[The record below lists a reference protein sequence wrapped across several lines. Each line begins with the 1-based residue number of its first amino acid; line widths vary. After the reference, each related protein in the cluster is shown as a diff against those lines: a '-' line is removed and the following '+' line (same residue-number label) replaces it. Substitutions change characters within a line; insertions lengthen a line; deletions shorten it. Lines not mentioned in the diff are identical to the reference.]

1 MISTASPTLT
11 NPNHSIS
18 SLNLSHRFML
28 YLAYEGERTIR
39 GHYVKRGGLMYGNVS
54 EEGHVEV
61 NFIYEPP
68 HQGMEDNL
76 ILMRDIEEKK
86 RVEAITLGL
95 GMRKLHSESELKE
108 WVTAVVKLEINEDG
122 GADVHFKAFQMSDMY
137 VRLFREGWL

>member
-1 MISTASPTLT
+1 
-11 NPNHSIS
+11 
-18 SLNLSHRFML
+18 ML

-39 GHYVKRGGLMYGNVS
+39 GVTPTDFISFDRNCANASQHYVKRGGLMYGNVS